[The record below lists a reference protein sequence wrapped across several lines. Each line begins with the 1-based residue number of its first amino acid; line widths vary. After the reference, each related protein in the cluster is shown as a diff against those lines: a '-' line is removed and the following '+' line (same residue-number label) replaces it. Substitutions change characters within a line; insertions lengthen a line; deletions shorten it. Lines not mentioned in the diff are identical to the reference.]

1 MPDRVVNTSVPSPV
15 PGWVR
20 SVTLVPKPL
29 AHPRLARQTSRP
41 TPQEGAT
48 MADYTVRRID
58 EMEGIYGGAFKRARA
73 ELGVSSFGMQVL
85 DLPPGLDQYPEHDHS
100 EDRQEEVYLVLRGS
114 ARMLVDGDEIELTP
128 DDAVRVGPGVKRKL
142 TTGPDGARVLIIG
155 GVPGEAYTINPAT
168 ELTGANA

>member
-1 MPDRVVNTSVPSPV
+1 MP
-15 PGWVR
+15 
-20 SVTLVPKPL
+20 
-29 AHPRLARQTSRP
+29 A
-41 TPQEGAT
+41 
-48 MADYTVRRID
+48 YTHKRFD
-58 EMEGIYGGAFKRARA
+58 DMEASFRGAFIKVRA
-73 ELGVSSFGMQVL
+73 ELGVSAFGVQVL
-85 DLPPGLDQYPEHDHS
+85 NLPPDLDAYPEHDHS

-168 ELTGANA
+168 ELTGATA